1 MWLEKNAIRT
11 FFVLCLLLLAACQGR
26 NLESTLQ
33 MPDLP
38 SATSISYEKEVSFL
52 SQIIEDNPSADLY
65 YQRAILHLGEKKENL
80 ALEDLKKALLYDS
93 LQAKYHFALLQ
104 VYLLREEPKKA
115 LAAAE
120 RAELYGIKA
129 FEFYRLYGKLNIEE
143 RKWNK
148 AHQCFDHILNLIPQ
162 DLEALYYKG
171 FAFAAQRD
179 STQAISYLNQAISQ
193 KKDYL
198 DAHIALIRLYQDLRK
213 TRLALQQA
221 ETALAIF
228 PQNPTLHFLVG
239 NIHQQTGKNETAQF
253 WYRKTAELD
262 TTSWQAHHQVGM
274 YYFYKEYYSGALPY
288 LERAL
293 RHNAQL
299 YQAAYCVGFIYEYKT
314 KREENALL
322 YYQKA
327 QNFYQKAQS
336 AEKPNANITEALTRI
351 AAKIEREVYKNS
363 PEYAAERL
371 KRYQQEKADRERR
384 YRDSIQNLK
393 RDSL

>member
-1 MWLEKNAIRT
+1 MSLKKHIKNSVY
-11 FFVLCLLLLAACQGR
+11 FFTLLLCICCQGR
-26 NLESTLQ
+26 VAESTLQ

-38 SATSISYEKEVSFL
+38 SPASVSYEKEVSFL
-52 SQIIEDNPSADLY
+52 SKMIEDNPSADLY
-65 YQRAILHLGEKKENL
+65 YRRAMLHLNEKKENL
-80 ALEDLKKALLYDS
+80 ALADLKKALLYDS
-93 LQAKYHFALLQ
+93 LQAKYHFALLKA
-104 VYLLREEPKKA
+104 YLLREESQKA
-115 LAAAE
+115 LEAAE
-120 RAELYGIKA
+120 RAETYGIKA

-143 RKWNK
+143 RKWDK

-179 STQAISYLNQAISQ
+179 STQAISFLNQVISQ
-193 KKDYL
+193 KKEHL
-198 DAHIALIRLYQDLRK
+198 DAHLTLIRLYKDLRK

-221 ETALAIF
+221 EVALELF
-228 PQNPTLHFLVG
+228 PTNPTLHFLIG
-239 NIHQQTGKNETAQF
+239 SIYQQTGKTETAQF

-262 TTSWQAHHQVGM
+262 TTFWQAHNQVGM

-293 RHNAQL
+293 RHNARLHQT
-299 YQAAYCVGFIYEYKT
+299 AYYIGFIYEYKT
-314 KREENALL
+314 KREDNALL

-327 QNFYQKAQS
+327 QHFYQKARS
-336 AEKPNANITEALTRI
+336 EEKPNPNIEEALARI

-371 KRYQQEKADRERR
+371 KRYQQEKAERERI
-384 YRDSIQNLK
+384 YRDSIQNLQ